1 MANQPTPA
9 QQAAAIVH
17 AQYVPIDYALA
28 QQRQQD
34 AKAQA
39 ALQAAGHA
47 LIAQLQG
54 GIKPAG
60 QAYDAAVNQQ
70 QALAQGGA
78 HLLAGLN
85 PNAQIQSNLQQ
96 IGAPVEQ
103 QQMLQRQTQAQFP
116 GQGGVLNI
124 EQGTIPGASL
134 VAQKAAAQ
142 QFLAG
147 LPALA
152 GLSQQR
158 SAQGLAAQ
166 AAQNR
171 QALYGQRLQAAAQIP
186 QLAQSIGSAQASQ
199 NLALQNFLADQAY
212 RQSELNQRS
221 SSQKD
226 LNAYRSASLNQRS
239 KATGSRGG
247 SAGLQY
253 KVNKDGSV
261 SVFNPNTGKITKASG
276 PTPANATSKF
286 TATQVQKWKGTAANI
301 AYWGNKGVPA
311 KTNTA
316 GLVVE
321 KAHPRLTYNQAL
333 GEMKRHGIPLP
344 IAVAQL
350 NQVYPIQYA
359 VTKRGNLV
367 QIKVPS
373 SKKASPS
380 PMFVGA
386 GPVPGS

>member
-28 QQRQQD
+28 QQRASD

-147 LPALA
+147 LPTLA

-171 QALYGQRLQAAAQIP
+171 QSLYGQRLQAAAQIP
-186 QLAQSIGSAQASQ
+186 QLAYNIGEAQTNRQFQAQQAADSRAFSAAQAALGRQLTPYEKAQIAHQ
-199 NLALQNFLADQAY
+199 NRIDNQNAAVLKAQKRAGGLTAYQSSSLAERKREFNARQGQTKGSVVGGGKYKPPTGADLQKQADLAYYGQEPILDANGNVKTQGVKAINYQAALFGMLNSGVKLPVAQRY
-212 RQSELNQRS
+212 LNQFYAPGERGRPRVS
-221 SSQKD
+221 FQ
-226 LNAYRSASLNQRS
+226 QRQAR
-239 KATGSRGG
+239 KRGG
-247 SAGLQY
+247 
-253 KVNKDGSV
+253 
-261 SVFNPNTGKITKASG
+261 
-276 PTPANATSKF
+276 
-286 TATQVQKWKGTAANI
+286 
-301 AYWGNKGVPA
+301 
-311 KTNTA
+311 
-316 GLVVE
+316 
-321 KAHPRLTYNQAL
+321 
-333 GEMKRHGIPLP
+333 
-344 IAVAQL
+344 
-350 NQVYPIQYA
+350 
-359 VTKRGNLV
+359 
-367 QIKVPS
+367 
-373 SKKASPS
+373 
-380 PMFVGA
+380 
-386 GPVPGS
+386 